1 MPWMLAFLVP
11 FVVTFAA
18 LFEHE
23 RVGSLCDIE
32 RDRITMEQPLGQP
45 KDEEAARKS
54 AALMS
59 SIISLPVGLVGLG
72 VYGMFLTGR
81 KLSKRRKD

>member
-1 MPWMLAFLVP
+1 
-11 FVVTFAA
+11 
-18 LFEHE
+18 
-23 RVGSLCDIE
+23 
-32 RDRITMEQPLGQP
+32 MEQPLGQP